1 MSSDSSQ
8 PWLHQHGRQVQLFG
22 TVRQFPL
29 GLSYEVRLDSCRR
42 RHIRVPAVPESQT
55 SAISITAMHS
65 WKPRNRCRSH

>member
-29 GLSYEVRLDSCRR
+29 GLSYEVRLDL
-42 RHIRVPAVPESQT
+42 PAPTFPGSGRTGIADVSDFDNGNAFLEAP
-55 SAISITAMHS
+55 
-65 WKPRNRCRSH
+65 